1 MNLKEVYKSFW
12 GNFRA
17 NRVVQILTAS
27 DIVMLS
33 GFGLANP
40 IFAVFVTKQING
52 GDVFVAGL
60 AGSIFAFFSGL
71 AAIPIASIIDAK
83 KGEKDDFFVMLAGS
97 LMLSI
102 SQFMYIFINQPW
114 QLYLIQVFSGIG
126 VALAGTCWS
135 AIFSRHL
142 DKDNIA
148 LEWSFYNTTV
158 SLGTAAAA
166 AVGGAVAEVFGFTYL
181 FAVSGTMV
189 LIGSLFLLF
198 IAQKFK
204 ASG

>member
-1 MNLKEVYKSFW
+1 MNIKGIYKNFW
-12 GNFRA
+12 GNFRV
-17 NRVVQILTAS
+17 NRVVQILTVS
-27 DIVMLS
+27 DIVMIS
-33 GFGLANP
+33 GFGLVSP

-52 GDVFVAGL
+52 GDIFTAGL

-71 AAIPIASIIDAK
+71 AAIPIASVIDAR
-83 KGEKDDFFVMLAGS
+83 KGEKDDFSVMLVGS
-97 LMLSI
+97 LMLSV
-102 SQFMYIFINQPW
+102 SQFMYIFINQSW

-126 VALAGTCWS
+126 MALAGTSWS

-158 SLGTAAAA
+158 SLGTAATA
-166 AVGGAVAEVFGFTYL
+166 AVGGAVAEVFGFSYL

-198 IAQKFK
+198 IAKKFK
-204 ASG
+204 TSG